1 MTKVLDMKK
10 ILNLVLIAL
19 LLFPSLSFA
28 FTVENLTYSVSG
40 AGATV
45 TGLSD
50 SSYEGDI
57 LIPKTVEYEGVTL
70 LVLAVAESA
79 FYGSPNLT
87 GVTIPS
93 TVTKIGDKAFMN
105 CENLK
110 TVILE
115 DGEDNL
121 ETGYSYVLYGDYWTA
136 FKDSPIETLYL
147 GRQLSYYDV
156 FSPFRDNPALSAVT
170 ISDNVTSIGIRLFN
184 GCTGLTEVTIP
195 ESVTSIGSQAFYQCT
210 GLTKVAIPNSV
221 TSIGSYAFYQCT
233 GLTDVTIPN
242 SVTSIGSVTFREC
255 TGLTSVI
262 IPNSVTEIGF
272 NAFYGDTALESI
284 VSLNPE
290 PPTCSSSGNGVFY
303 KVDKSSCTLYVPIG
317 SKEKYSAAYAWE
329 DFLNIV
335 EIDTSPV
342 ADITTDCSAEATGY
356 YTTDGRKI
364 LQPQRG
370 INIIRYSD
378 GTAKKVQVK

>member
-195 ESVTSIGSQAFYQCT
+195 ESVTSIGS
-210 GLTKVAIPNSV
+210 
-221 TSIGSYAFYQCT
+221 YAFYQCT